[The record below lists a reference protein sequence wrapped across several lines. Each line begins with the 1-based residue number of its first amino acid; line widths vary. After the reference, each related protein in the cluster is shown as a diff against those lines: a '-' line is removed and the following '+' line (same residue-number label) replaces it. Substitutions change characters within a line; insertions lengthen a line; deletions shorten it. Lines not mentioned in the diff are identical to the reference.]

1 MSMKIDTTNFLQDTR
16 GITITEAYKGQGGR
30 FEYLSLKICRE
41 MFQTFTD
48 VLQLIKSYFTKYN
61 AEKICLIPDLGVM
74 ALFVGYAVCVT
85 VTPAHTGE
93 IMVTINT
100 YIFA

>member
-1 MSMKIDTTNFLQDTR
+1 MKIDTANFLQDTR
-16 GITITEAYKGQGGR
+16 GITIIEAYKGQGGQ
-30 FEYLSLKICRE
+30 FEYLSLKLCRE
-41 MFQTFTD
+41 MFQTFAD
-48 VLQLIKSYFTKYN
+48 VLQLIKSYFVKYN
-61 AEKICLIPDLGVM
+61 AKKICMIPDLGVM

-85 VTPAHTGE
+85 ATRAHTEE